1 MWSTVAL
8 NISPPSSR
16 CAAFVRARF
25 FRSLFIS
32 GPSEP
37 PRLITVAYM
46 PSDPS
51 APFQLAARMRGKP
64 GEQRKKKKT
73 KKQGVGTQT
82 TPRAHVFFFTSPS
95 DLPRVPAALSRREIV
110 RAAEENSAAAVK
122 SCSSTSLPTGKRA
135 QAGRAAEI
143 TMASRR
149 QRFRMRADSA
159 AARFGFASLVYFL
172 PSFGEL

>member
-51 APFQLAARMRGKP
+51 APFQLAARKRGKP
-64 GEQRKKKKT
+64 GEQRKKKKKHKVSGPKLRQEPT
-73 KKQGVGTQT
+73 YFFHVALQSAKVSSCAE
-82 TPRAHVFFFTSPS
+82 PARARPS
-95 DLPRVPAALSRREIV
+95 RGGKLRH
-110 RAAEENSAAAVK
+110 
-122 SCSSTSLPTGKRA
+122 SCQELQLDVVTDR
-135 QAGRAAEI
+135 QASAAEI

-149 QRFRMRADSA
+149 QRF
-159 AARFGFASLVYFL
+159 
-172 PSFGEL
+172 E

>member
-8 NISPPSSR
+8 NISPPSSALR
-16 CAAFVRARF
+16 CVRVRARF

-64 GEQRKKKKT
+64 GEQRQNKKKT
-73 KKQGVGTQT
+73 QGVGTQT
-82 TPRAHVFFFTSPS
+82 TPRAHVFFFHVALQSCQGFQLRGAGES
-95 DLPRVPAALSRREIV
+95 SSEPRRKH
-110 RAAEENSAAAVK
+110 SAAAVRC
-122 SCSSTSLPTGKRA
+122 CSSTSLPAGKRA
-135 QAGRAAEI
+135 QAGGEGSRDHNGVPQGN
-143 TMASRR
+143 ASNE
-149 QRFRMRADSA
+149 
-159 AARFGFASLVYFL
+159 G
-172 PSFGEL
+172 